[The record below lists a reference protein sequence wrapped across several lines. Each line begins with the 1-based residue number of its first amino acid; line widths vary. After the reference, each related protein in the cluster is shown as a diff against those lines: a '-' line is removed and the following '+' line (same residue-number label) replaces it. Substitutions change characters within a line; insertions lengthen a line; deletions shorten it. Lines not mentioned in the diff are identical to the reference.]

1 MGESEIREIVASWG
15 MSDAADAVLPLV
27 EPLQQMMSGIDELPA
42 VRSEPM
48 TAERIQ
54 GPEPT
59 EDDDPYNAI
68 VRWCDVHVA
77 GSRGP
82 LSGMRVAVKDCMAV
96 AGLPMTAGSPLLQGF
111 VADRDERGG
120 GAAPRRGCADRRDDQ
135 HGRHGRLPGRRRQLL
150 RAHAEPPRHRADS
163 RRLVRGAA
171 AALHYDGVDAALGT
185 DTGGSVRIPAAWCG
199 VLGHK
204 PTHGLIPHSGV
215 LGGDAL
221 LDHIGVLVRSASD
234 GARLLQV
241 LAGRDDRDPRQPA
254 ALPEIDFVG
263 AVGSAATSLA
273 GVRIGVVPE
282 GLEPGIGVSPEV
294 VQGFEASVA
303 ALRGAG
309 AEVSEVHLPEHLQAG
324 VIGFNLFTEGFATL
338 MRGGGNGVGWEG
350 TYWPELA
357 AALRDGLAK
366 RADEVSPQ
374 VKLSLIL
381 GTDRTRARGGGFYA
395 KAANLRPWLRA
406 AYDRALESVDFLVL
420 PTTPVVAHPVDPA
433 LDVPSRVMRSW
444 ALVANTAPTDLTGHP
459 ATSLPLGTSDGLPVG
474 LMFVARRFDDA
485 RLLAL
490 AQTLEQAVGW
500 ASPLA

>member
-1 MGESEIREIVASWG
+1 M
-15 MSDAADAVLPLV
+15 
-27 EPLQQMMSGIDELPA
+27 
-42 VRSEPM
+42 
-48 TAERIQ
+48 
-54 GPEPT
+54 
-59 EDDDPYNAI
+59 
-68 VRWCDVHVA
+68 
-77 GSRGP
+77 
-82 LSGMRVAVKDCMAV
+82 
-96 AGLPMTAGSPLLQGF
+96 
-111 VADRDERGG
+111 
-120 GAAPRRGCADRRDDQ
+120 
-135 HGRHGRLPGRRRQLL
+135 
-150 RAHAEPPRHRADS
+150 
-163 RRLVRGAA
+163 
-171 AALHYDGVDAALGT
+171 
-185 DTGGSVRIPAAWCG
+185 RIPAAWCG

-254 ALPEIDFVG
+254 ALPAIDFVG

-294 VQGFEASVA
+294 VQAFEASVA

-381 GTDRTRARGGGFYA
+381 GTDRTRTRGGGFYA

-406 AYDRALESVDFLVL
+406 AVPTAPSSPSTSWCCPPRRSSPIRWIPPSTCRRASCGPGPGRQHRAHGPDRPPRHLAPARHQRRAARRADVRGPAVRRRPPPRPRADPRAHGRLGEPARLSAARPYLQTGFPSLSVD
-420 PTTPVVAHPVDPA
+420 H
-433 LDVPSRVMRSW
+433 VPPFASI
-444 ALVANTAPTDLTGHP
+444 ANQHEG
-459 ATSLPLGTSDGLPVG
+459 
-474 LMFVARRFDDA
+474 
-485 RLLAL
+485 
-490 AQTLEQAVGW
+490 
-500 ASPLA
+500 